1 MSLIQHEV
9 SARKV
14 AANQANAQ
22 KSSGPK
28 TPEGKARAALNAL
41 RHGAYARAENRRR
54 EVMLGRGQDPAEY
67 EQVQADLVKSW
78 QPEDAMQALVVQ
90 TLGDKIW
97 EKLQWRQAWLDAQSA
112 ALHWEQTQGQR
123 CQLAARR
130 WPRGA
135 RPGVS
140 RGLFGAGDS
149 AEKFEQILRLLGH
162 LQEWCDK
169 EICPDEYPEVMAVLY
184 GDLPTLAGER
194 IKELFCE
201 LFDDDEAVCEKACQ
215 ELPNRIGQERSDVE
229 QDRELY
235 YREVSLKAKSGA
247 LSEEKVAAKEAVLE
261 QQISEQTRLLTHL
274 KSKRSL
280 WGSEPEAEEALSSGA
295 GSTEEGEDEKNGSK
309 RVNEANRSREISN
322 LTEKTNP
329 NEANKSFVL
338 GVPPGNEPKPSQQ
351 VL

>member
-1 MSLIQHEV
+1 MSLIQHKV

-22 KSSGPK
+22 RSTGPK
-28 TPEGKARAALNAL
+28 TPAGKARAALNAIW
-41 RHGAYARAENRRR
+41 HGAYARAENRRR

-67 EQVQADLVKSW
+67 EQVQTDLFKSW

-97 EKLQWRQAWLDAQSA
+97 EKLQWRQAWLDAQAA

-123 CQLAARR
+123 RQLAARR

-135 RPGVS
+135 RSGVS
-140 RGLFGAGDS
+140 RGLCGSRDS
-149 AEKFEQILRLLGH
+149 VDKFDQILRLLGH

-169 EICPDEYPEVMAVLY
+169 EICPDEYPEVMDRLY

-194 IKELFCE
+194 IKELFLQ
-201 LFDDDEAVCEKACQ
+201 LFDDDEAVCEKARQ
-215 ELPNRIGQERSDVE
+215 DLPKRIGQERSDVQ

-235 YREVSLKAKSGA
+235 YREVSLQAKRGA
-247 LSEEKVAAKEAVLE
+247 LSEEKVAAKEALLE
-261 QQISEQTRLLTHL
+261 RQISEQMRLLTHL

-280 WGSEPEAEEALSSGA
+280 WGSEPEADEALSSGA
-295 GSTEEGEDEKNGSK
+295 GSTKEAEDEKNTPK
-309 RVNEANRSREISN
+309 RPNEANMSPEISN

-329 NEANKSFVL
+329 NQANKSFVL
-338 GVPPGNEPKPSQQ
+338 AVPPGNEPKPSQQ
-351 VL
+351 ML

>member
-28 TPEGKARAALNAL
+28 TPQGKARAALNAL

-78 QPEDAMQALVVQ
+78 QPEDAMQALLVQ
-90 TLGDKIW
+90 TLGEKIW

-123 CQLAARR
+123 RQLAARR

-140 RGLFGAGDS
+140 RGLCGAHDS
-149 AEKFEQILRLLGH
+149 PHKFDQILQLLGC
-162 LQEWCDK
+162 LQEWCDS
-169 EICPDEYPEVMAVLY
+169 ETCPDEYPEVMDRLY

-194 IKELFCE
+194 IKELFLQ
-201 LFDDDEAVCEKACQ
+201 LFDDDEAVCERARQ
-215 ELPNRIGQERSDVE
+215 ELPKRIVQERSDVE
-229 QDRELY
+229 QDRELC

-261 QQISEQTRLLTHL
+261 RQISEQTRLLTHL

-280 WGSEPEAEEALSSGA
+280 WGLEPEAEEALSSGA
-295 GSTEEGEDEKNGSK
+295 GSTEEGEDKKNGSK
-309 RVNEANRSREISN
+309 RANEANISPEISN